1 MEHKPEELAQPKQSN
16 AEMDVHRS
24 IGLWLFFATLIIAA
38 FAGCAL
44 LYSDWT
50 GNELLSIL
58 PVVILAGV
66 LGSFVSALNR
76 IYSSKDIFPITSYSV
91 FLRGTNTYLI
101 AYSSIPALVGAISS
115 TILYVV
121 FASEIVVGP
130 FFPEFSCKLGENHCV
145 EFQQFLTSWSPKS
158 APDHAKAIVW
168 GFVAG
173 FSERFVPDILNR
185 VTSDSE
191 K

>member
-1 MEHKPEELAQPKQSN
+1 MDAKPVEQKPEN
-16 AEMDVHRS
+16 TEMDVHRS
-24 IGLWLFFATLIIAA
+24 IVLWLFFATLVLAV
-38 FAGCAL
+38 FAGGAL

-50 GNELLSIL
+50 GDELLSTL

-130 FFPEFSCKLGENHCV
+130 FFPEFSCKLGEDLCV
-145 EFQQFLTSWSPKS
+145 EFQQFLTSWNPRN
-158 APDHAKAIVW
+158 AQDHAKAIVW

>member
-1 MEHKPEELAQPKQSN
+1 M
-16 AEMDVHRS
+16 HRS
-24 IGLWLFFATLIIAA
+24 IVLWLFFATLVIGT
-38 FAGCAL
+38 FAGGAL
-44 LYSDWT
+44 LYADLT
-50 GNELLSIL
+50 GTELLSIL

-76 IYSSKDIFPITSYSV
+76 IYSSRDIFPIRSYSV
-91 FLRGTNTYLI
+91 FLRGTSTYLI

-130 FFPEFSCKLGENHCV
+130 FFPGFSCKLGEGNCI
-145 EFQQFLTSWSPKS
+145 EFQQFLTSWSPTD
-158 APDHAKAIVW
+158 AQNHAKAIVW

-173 FSERFVPDILNR
+173 FSERFVPDILNKVSR
-185 VTSDSE
+185 DSE

>member
-1 MEHKPEELAQPKQSN
+1 
-16 AEMDVHRS
+16 MDVHRS
-24 IGLWLFFATLIIAA
+24 IVLWLFFATLIITA
-38 FAGCAL
+38 FVGGAL
-44 LYSDWT
+44 LYSDKT
-50 GNELLSIL
+50 GDEFLSIL
-58 PVVILAGV
+58 PVVILSGV

-91 FLRGTNTYLI
+91 FLSGNSMYLI

-121 FASEIVVGP
+121 FASEIIVGS
-130 FFPEFSCKLGENHCV
+130 FFPGFSCKLANTDCS
-145 EFQQFLTSWSPKS
+145 EFQEFLTSWSPRD
-158 APDHAKAIVW
+158 AQDYAKAIVW

-185 VTSDSE
+185 VASNSD

>member
-1 MEHKPEELAQPKQSN
+1 MERESKQEAGAGRSD
-16 AEMDVHRS
+16 AEIGVHRS
-24 IGLWLFFATLIIAA
+24 IVLWLFFATLIITI
-38 FAGCAL
+38 FAGGAL

-50 GNELLSIL
+50 GDKLLSIL

-76 IYSSKDIFPITSYSV
+76 IYSTRDIFPITSYSV
-91 FLRGTNTYLI
+91 FLHGTSTYLI

-115 TILYVV
+115 TILYVL

-130 FFPEFSCKLGENHCV
+130 FFPAFSCKPEGSGCF
-145 EFQQFLTSWSPKS
+145 EFQDFLTSWSPKD
-158 APDHAKAIVW
+158 AQDHAKAIVW
-168 GFVAG
+168 GFIAG

>member
-1 MEHKPEELAQPKQSN
+1 MEHTPVNSMQPKQSS

-24 IGLWLFFATLIIAA
+24 IVLWLFFATLVIAT
-38 FAGCAL
+38 FAGGAL
-44 LYSDWT
+44 LYADLT
-50 GNELLSIL
+50 DTELLSIL

-76 IYSSKDIFPITSYSV
+76 IYSTKDIFPITSYSV
-91 FLRGTNTYLI
+91 FLRGTSTYLI

-130 FFPEFSCKLGENHCV
+130 FFPGFACKLGEGSCL
-145 EFQQFLTSWSPKS
+145 EFQQFLTSWTPAYAQDYAKS
-158 APDHAKAIVW
+158 IVW

-173 FSERFVPDILNR
+173 FSERFVPDILNK
-185 VTSDSE
+185 VTRDSE

>member
-1 MEHKPEELAQPKQSN
+1 MEHKPEEPAQPTQSN

-24 IGLWLFFATLIIAA
+24 IVLWLFFATLIIAA

-101 AYSSIPALVGAISS
+101 AYS
-115 TILYVV
+115 
-121 FASEIVVGP
+121 
-130 FFPEFSCKLGENHCV
+130 
-145 EFQQFLTSWSPKS
+145 
-158 APDHAKAIVW
+158 
-168 GFVAG
+168 
-173 FSERFVPDILNR
+173 
-185 VTSDSE
+185 
-191 K
+191 